1 MAYNRQKQV
10 KPKGGFYPETKVYF
24 DGSHYIAIPHTE
36 RPYKPKRK
44 VAEEYIDVNINSPP
58 LEKTAS
64 DQTLASSNKVQENS
78 APADTADALKDVKN
92 NSSLTGAD
100 ERQSEKQLRNSATA
114 TRCTKK
120 QLFEKF
126 YKESLSV
133 KKSERRKY
141 IISALLS
148 YFKNEAETVNFVDRN
163 LERKKRNLICRR
175 IRMTRKANLANFNF
189 FCTFTY
195 DSEKHTEASFKKKLK
210 NKLSLLAYR
219 QGWKYMGVWERSP
232 EKQRLHFHGLFNIP
246 DGKMIG
252 QVERHDDYSV
262 RLKRVQTTYQ
272 NTYFNERFGRSDFEA
287 IDDKRKLGEAMAY
300 LMKYIEKTDERIVY
314 SKGLAQYFISDVM
327 KEDVLCPFGMEDR
340 KLLLCDD
347 FRCWDEGV
355 LMGEVNEA
363 TIRQMRKSN

>member
-1 MAYNRQKQV
+1 MGDEQQ
-10 KPKGGFYPETKVYF
+10 FDEWYPEAKVYF

-58 LEKTAS
+58 LDKSTTAQSSECS
-64 DQTLASSNKVQENS
+64 DIKVQNNS
-78 APADTADALKDVKN
+78 VQAETADTLIDVKN

-100 ERQSEKQLRNSATA
+100 VGQCEKQLRNLATA

-120 QLFEKF
+120 QIFEKY
-126 YKESLSV
+126 YKDSLSV

-141 IISALLS
+141 IVSSMLA
-148 YFKNEAETVNFVDRN
+148 YFKDENEAVIFVDKN
-163 LERKKRNLICRR
+163 LERKQRNLICRR
-175 IRMTRKANLANFNF
+175 IRMTRKANLANFNY

-195 DSEKHTEASFKKKLK
+195 DSKKHTEESFKKKLK

-219 QGWKYMGVWERSP
+219 QGWRYMGVWERSP

-246 DGKMIG
+246 EGKMIG
-252 QVERHDDYSV
+252 EVERHDDYSV
-262 RLKRVQTTYQ
+262 RLKWVQTTYQ

-287 IDDKRKLGEAMAY
+287 IDDKSKLGEAMAY
-300 LMKYIEKTDERIVY
+300 LMKYIEKTNERIVY
-314 SKGLAQYFISDVM
+314 SKGMPQYFISDVM
-327 KEDVLCPFGMEDR
+327 QEDILCPFGIEDG
-340 KLLLCDD
+340 KLLLYDD
-347 FRCWDEGV
+347 FRLWDEGV